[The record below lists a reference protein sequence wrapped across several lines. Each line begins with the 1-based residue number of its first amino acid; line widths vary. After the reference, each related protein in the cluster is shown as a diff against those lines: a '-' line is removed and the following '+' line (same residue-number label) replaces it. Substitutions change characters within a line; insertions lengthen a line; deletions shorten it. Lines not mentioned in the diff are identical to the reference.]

1 MTRGIRMRPHQVF
14 KEFIG
19 GKVGRRFIMA
29 VAILVLMVASA
40 ANAAVP
46 VAISDQGW
54 TITASPE
61 LGTLSVRHERL
72 GLVLQNV
79 RLSLQGEHGLSPLTE
94 WSVAESGQSSLTLH
108 SVHPIASWTFEISSD
123 CLKISNTL
131 ASAVLMAEA
140 PAPLNRIP
148 ARPLDPRGTPVE
160 WVGTNEAMLEYGGAE
175 TSNQS
180 FLPSTNPEVMY
191 FAMGLVSAS
200 TFHALFDRNTD
211 TVIQFT
217 DQTSLRRS
225 DRDEDL
231 LDVKMPIPGNATIRL
246 VPEYYTKVLGVPF
259 YAPLDDTYFSTAPMV
274 WSSWTG
280 YYEDVTE
287 NDIVRNTD
295 WLARNL
301 APYGFQVV
309 QLDDGYDR
317 GKNGEH
323 AWIENWDKSKF
334 PHGPQWLT
342 SYIKSKGMRAGLWLV
357 PNAYAG
363 AIEEHPN
370 WYVRSKDGELV
381 TDYNTSVLDSS
392 NPEVLA
398 FLKKLFTT
406 LDDWGFEYY
415 KFDGEGSI
423 PQAMSELERKKL
435 YRDSSDPVA
444 VYRDRLKTIRG
455 AVGPRVF
462 LEGCPAGMP
471 LHGVGYFNSYFNGN
485 DLYDNW
491 QGMYPL
497 FSSINGNA
505 FFNHIFAYVMPG
517 EGLELGNPMTLEQA
531 KARRAQGVLRE
542 ISNRETPVTGVGVTD
557 AEART
562 LVSFI
567 SLTGVAYPVGNV
579 MPDLP
584 AERLKLLQQTMP
596 TMPIIP
602 LDLFSRGTDN
612 RNKTFQRERP
622 DYYIHNYPEI
632 LDLKVTT
639 KSEAYDV
646 VGLTN
651 WRSETATRKIS
662 LIDKLGLD
670 GGSSHIIF
678 DFWNQ
683 KLLGVFGDEMKIE
696 IEPHDTRVL
705 SIHPAL
711 NRPQLIG
718 NSRHVSGVYSILDEK
733 WDDTKNTLSGVSKSV
748 PHEPYTLWFYVPKG
762 VTVASIGVTTKDDSK
777 IPAQTR
783 LQDNSLMVSIEGRS
797 EPVTW
802 TVSFAGAPTK

>member
-1 MTRGIRMRPHQVF
+1 
-14 KEFIG
+14 
-19 GKVGRRFIMA
+19 VGRRSRLA
-29 VAILVLMVASA
+29 VATLVLIVASA
-40 ANAAVP
+40 ARAEVP
-46 VAISDQGW
+46 VEISSQGW
-54 TITASPE
+54 TISANPE
-61 LGTLSVRHERL
+61 LNTLSISQERL

-79 RLSLQGEHGLSPLTE
+79 CLNVQGEHGPSPLTE
-94 WSVAESGQSSLTLH
+94 WSVAKSSHSSLTIRT
-108 SVHPIASWTFEISSD
+108 VHPIAAWTFEISLD
-123 CLKISNTL
+123 YLKISNTL
-131 ASAVLMAEA
+131 ANAVLTAEA

-148 ARPLDPRGTPVE
+148 TRPLDPRGTPVE
-160 WVGTNEAMLEYGGAE
+160 WVGTNEAMLEYGGSE
-175 TSNQS
+175 TSNHS

-200 TFHALFDRNTD
+200 NFHALFDRNTD
-211 TVIQFT
+211 TVVQFT
-217 DQTSLRRS
+217 DQTTLRRS
-225 DRDEDL
+225 DQDDNL
-231 LDVKMPIPGNATIRL
+231 LNVKMPVPGNATIRL
-246 VPEYYTKVLGVPF
+246 VPEYYTKVLGAPF
-259 YAPLDDTYFSTAPMV
+259 YTPLDDTYFSAAPMV

-287 NDIVRNTD
+287 SDIVRNTD
-295 WLARNL
+295 WLAKNL
-301 APYGFQVV
+301 APFGFQFV

-342 SYIKSKGMRAGLWLV
+342 NYIKSKGMHAGLWLV
-357 PNAYAG
+357 PNSYAC
-363 AIEEHPN
+363 AVEEHPD
-370 WYVRSKDGELV
+370 WYVRSKDGDFV
-381 TDYNTSVLDSS
+381 KDYNTSVLDSS

-406 LDDWGFEYY
+406 LNDWGFEYY

-423 PQAMSELERKKL
+423 PQAMAELDRKRL
-435 YRDSSDPVA
+435 YQDSADPVA

-471 LHGVGYFNSYFNGN
+471 LHGIGYFNSLFNGN

-505 FFNHIFAYVMPG
+505 FFNRIFAYVMPG

-531 KARRAQGVLRE
+531 KAQRKPGALRE

-579 MPDLP
+579 MLDLP
-584 AERLKLLQQTMP
+584 GERLKLLQRTMP
-596 TMPIIP
+596 TMPILP

-612 RNKTFQRERP
+612 RIATFQHERP

-632 LDLKVTT
+632 LDLKVKT

-646 VGLTN
+646 VGFTN
-651 WRSETATRKIS
+651 WRSETASRKIS
-662 LIDKLGLD
+662 LVEKLGLD
-670 GGSSHIIF
+670 AGSSHIIF

-683 KLLGVFGDEMKIE
+683 KLLGVFGDDVQVEVG
-696 IEPHDTRVL
+696 PHDTRVL

-718 NSRHVSGVYSILDEK
+718 NSRHITGAYSILDEK
-733 WDDTKNTLSGVSKSV
+733 WDATNNTLSGASQSV
-748 PHEPYTLWFYVPKG
+748 PGTPYTLWFYIPKG
-762 VTVASIGVTTKDDSK
+762 VGAASVAVTTRGGSK
-777 IPAQTR
+777 IPVQSK
-783 LQDNSLMVSIEGRS
+783 LQNNSFMVSFEGIS
-797 EPVTW
+797 NPVTW
-802 TVSFAGAPTK
+802 TISFAGAPTTR

>member
-1 MTRGIRMRPHQVF
+1 M
-14 KEFIG
+14 
-19 GKVGRRFIMA
+19 GRLSLIA
-29 VAILVLMVASA
+29 VATLVLILDCSA
-40 ANAAVP
+40 KAEVP
-46 VAISDQGW
+46 VEVIDNGW
-54 TITASPE
+54 TVTASPE
-61 LGTLSVRHERL
+61 LGTLSVSRESL
-72 GLVLQNV
+72 GLVLQDV
-79 RLSLQGEHGLSPLTE
+79 RLNLQGERGLLPLSG
-94 WSVAESGQSSLTLH
+94 WSVVKSSRSLLTIH
-108 SVHPIASWTFEISSD
+108 TVHPIAAWTFEISSN
-123 CLKISNTL
+123 CLKISSTL
-131 ASAVLMAEA
+131 TDAVLTAQA
-140 PAPLNRIP
+140 PATLNRIP
-148 ARPLDPRGTPVE
+148 ARTLDPRGTPVE
-160 WVGTNEAMLEYGGAE
+160 WVGTNEAMLEYGGEE
-175 TSNQS
+175 TSNPS
-180 FLPSTNPEVMY
+180 FLPLTNPEVMY

-200 TFHALFDRNTD
+200 NFHALFDRNTD

-217 DQTSLRRS
+217 DQTTLRRA
-225 DRDEDL
+225 DQDEEL
-231 LDVKMPIPGNATIRL
+231 VDVKMPVPGNTVIRL
-246 VPEYYTKVLGVPF
+246 ISEYYTKVLGAPF

-295 WLARNL
+295 WLAKNL
-301 APYGFQVV
+301 KPFGFQFV

-342 SYIKSKGMRAGLWLV
+342 TYIKSKGMHAGLWLV
-357 PNAYAG
+357 PNSYAG
-363 AIEEHPN
+363 ALEKHSD
-370 WYVRSKDGELV
+370 WYVRSKDGEFV
-381 TDYNTSVLDSS
+381 RDYNTSVLDSS

-398 FLKKLFTT
+398 FLKSLFTT
-406 LDDWGFEYY
+406 LNDWGFEYY

-423 PQAMSELERKKL
+423 PQAMAELDRKKL

-444 VYRDRLKTIRG
+444 AYRDRLKTIRD
-455 AVGPRVF
+455 AVGPHVF

-471 LHGVGYFNSYFNGN
+471 LHGISYFNSYFNGN

-531 KARRAQGVLRE
+531 KAHRKQGALRE

-596 TMPIIP
+596 TMPILP

-612 RNKTFQRERP
+612 RIATFQHERP

-632 LDLKVTT
+632 VDLKVKT

-662 LIDKLGLD
+662 LVDKLGLD
-670 GGSSHIIF
+670 AGSSHIIF

-683 KLLGVFGDEMKIE
+683 RLLGVFGDDVEIE

-718 NSRHVSGVYSILDEK
+718 NSRHITGAYSILDEK
-733 WDDTKNTLSGVSKSV
+733 WDGTKNTLSGISQAV
-748 PHEPYTLWFYVPKG
+748 PSEPYTLWFYLPKG
-762 VTVASIGVTTKDDSK
+762 VGAASPSVTAKDGRK
-777 IPAQTR
+777 ISAQSR
-783 LQDNSLMVSIEGRS
+783 LQDTSLMVSFEGTS

-802 TVSFAGAPTK
+802 TISFASTPTK

>member
-1 MTRGIRMRPHQVF
+1 MGRLS
-14 KEFIG
+14 FI
-19 GKVGRRFIMA
+19 A
-29 VAILVLMVASA
+29 VATLVLIADCTAKAEVPA
-40 ANAAVP
+40 A
-46 VAISDQGW
+46 IHSQGW
-54 TITASPE
+54 TITANPE
-61 LGTLSVRHERL
+61 LGTLSVWQESL
-72 GLVLQNV
+72 GVVLQDV
-79 RLSLQGEHGLSPLTE
+79 RLNLQGEHGPLLLTG
-94 WSVAESGQSSLTLH
+94 WSVEKSSQSLLTIH
-108 SVHPIASWTFEISSD
+108 TVHPMAAWTFEVGSD
-123 CLKISNTL
+123 CLKISSTL
-131 ASAVLMAEA
+131 TNGMMTAEA

-148 ARPLDPRGTPVE
+148 ARTLDTRGTPVE
-160 WVGTNEAMLEYGGAE
+160 WVGTNEAMLEYGGEE
-175 TSNQS
+175 TRNPS
-180 FLPSTNPEVMY
+180 FLPLTNPEVMY
-191 FAMGLVSAS
+191 LALGLVSAS
-200 TFHALFDRNTD
+200 NFHALFDRKAD

-217 DQTSLRRS
+217 DQTSLRRA
-225 DRDEDL
+225 DQDETV
-231 LDVKMPIPGNATIRL
+231 LDIKMPVPGNALIRL
-246 VPEYYTKVLGVPF
+246 IPEYYTKVLGAPF
-259 YAPLDDTYFSTAPMV
+259 YAPLDDTYFNTSPMV

-280 YYEDVTE
+280 YYEDVNE

-295 WLARNL
+295 WLAKNL
-301 APYGFQVV
+301 KPFGFQFV

-342 SYIKSKGMRAGLWLV
+342 NYIKSKGMHAGLWLV
-357 PNAYAG
+357 PNSYAG
-363 AIEEHPN
+363 AVEGHPD

-381 TDYNTSVLDSS
+381 KDYQTSVLDSS
-392 NPEVLA
+392 NPAVLE

-406 LDDWGFEYY
+406 LNDWGFEYY

-423 PQAMSELERKKL
+423 PQAMAELDRKKL
-435 YRDSSDPVA
+435 YRDSSEPVA
-444 VYRDRLKTIRG
+444 VYRDRLKMIRS

-471 LHGVGYFNSYFNGN
+471 LHGIGYFNSYFNGN

-531 KARRAQGVLRE
+531 KAHRAQGVLRE
-542 ISNRETPVTGVGVTD
+542 ISNRETPVTGIGVTD

-596 TMPIIP
+596 TMPILP

-612 RNKTFQRERP
+612 RIATFQQERP

-632 LDLKVTT
+632 LDLKVKT

-662 LIDKLGLD
+662 LVDKLGLD
-670 GGSSHIIF
+670 AGSSHIIF

-683 KLLGVFGDEMKIE
+683 KLLGVFGDDVEIE
-696 IEPHDTRVL
+696 IGPHDTRVL
-705 SIHPAL
+705 SIHADL

-718 NSRHVSGVYSILDEK
+718 NSRHVTGAYSILDQK
-733 WDDTKNTLSGVSKSV
+733 WDATKNTLSGTSQSV
-748 PHEPYTLWFYVPKG
+748 PGEPYTLWFYVPKG
-762 VTVASIGVTTKDDSK
+762 AGVANLGVIAKDGRK
-777 IPAQTR
+777 ISAQSR
-783 LQDNSLMVSIEGRS
+783 LQDNSLMVSFEGKS

-802 TVSFAGAPTK
+802 TISVVRTPTN

>member
-1 MTRGIRMRPHQVF
+1 MGRLS
-14 KEFIG
+14 FI
-19 GKVGRRFIMA
+19 A
-29 VAILVLMVASA
+29 VTTLVLIVGSTAKA
-40 ANAAVP
+40 EVP
-46 VAISDQGW
+46 VTGSDQGW
-54 TITASPE
+54 TITASSE
-61 LGTLSVRHERL
+61 LGTLSISQERL
-72 GLVLQNV
+72 GLVLQNI
-79 RLSLQGEHGLSPLTE
+79 RLNLQSEHGLSPLTG
-94 WSVAESGQSSLTLH
+94 WSAVKSSQSSLTIH
-108 SVHPIASWTFEISSD
+108 TVHPIAAWNFEISSD
-123 CLKISNTL
+123 CLKISSTL
-131 ASAVLMAEA
+131 TSAVLTAEA
-140 PAPLNRIP
+140 PAPLNRIL

-160 WVGTNEAMLEYGGAE
+160 WLGTNEAMLEYGGEE
-175 TSNQS
+175 TRNPS
-180 FLPSTNPEVMY
+180 FLPPTNPEVMY
-191 FAMGLVSAS
+191 FGMGLVSAS
-200 TFHALFDRNTD
+200 NLHALFDRKTD

-217 DQTSLRRS
+217 DQTTLRRT
-225 DRDEDL
+225 DQDENL
-231 LDVKMPIPGNATIRL
+231 LGVRMPVPGNAIIR
-246 VPEYYTKVLGVPF
+246 VIPEYYIKVLGSPF
-259 YAPLDDTYFSTAPMV
+259 YVPLEDTYFSSAPMV

-295 WLARNL
+295 WLAKNL
-301 APYGFQVV
+301 KPFGFQFV

-317 GKNGEH
+317 AKNGEH
-323 AWIENWDKSKF
+323 DWIENWDKSKF

-342 SYIKSKGMRAGLWLV
+342 NYIKSKGMHAGLWLV
-357 PNAYAG
+357 PNSYAG
-363 AIEEHPN
+363 AVEEHPD
-370 WYVRSKDGELV
+370 WYVRSKDGEFV
-381 TDYNTSVLDSS
+381 KDYNTSVLDSS

-406 LDDWGFEYY
+406 LNDWGFEYY

-423 PQAMSELERKKL
+423 PQAMAELDRKKL

-444 VYRDRLKTIRG
+444 LYRDRLKTIRG
-455 AVGPRVF
+455 AVGPSVF

-471 LHGVGYFNSYFNGN
+471 LHGIGYFNSYFNGN

-531 KARRAQGVLRE
+531 KVHRAQGVLRE
-542 ISNRETPVTGVGVTD
+542 ISNRETPVTGIGVTD

-596 TMPIIP
+596 TMPILP
-602 LDLFSRGTDN
+602 LDLFSRGTDS
-612 RNKTFQRERP
+612 RIGTFQQERP

-632 LDLKVTT
+632 LDLKVKT

-651 WRSETATRKIS
+651 WRSETAARKIS
-662 LIDKLGLD
+662 LVDKLGLD
-670 GGSSHIIF
+670 AGSRHVVF

-683 KLLGVFGDEMKIE
+683 KLLGVFGDEVEIE
-696 IEPHDTRVL
+696 IGPHDTRVL

-718 NSRHVSGVYSILDEK
+718 NSRHITGAYSILDEK
-733 WDDTKNTLSGVSKSV
+733 WDGATNVLSGISQPVRG
-748 PHEPYTLWFYVPKG
+748 EPYTLWFYVPNGVG
-762 VTVASIGVTTKDDSK
+762 VTNHSVTANDGAK
-777 IPAQTR
+777 ISAQSR
-783 LQDNSLMVSIEGRS
+783 LQDNSLMISFEGKS

-802 TVSFAGAPTK
+802 TISFADAPTK

>member
-1 MTRGIRMRPHQVF
+1 M
-14 KEFIG
+14 
-19 GKVGRRFIMA
+19 GKRAVIA
-29 VAILVLMVASA
+29 VATLLLIVASA
-40 ANAAVP
+40 AKAEVP
-46 VAISDQGW
+46 LAISSQGW

-61 LGTLSVRHERL
+61 LGTLSVSQERL
-72 GLVLQNV
+72 GPVLQNV
-79 RLSLQGEHGLSPLTE
+79 RLSVQGEHSLSPLTE
-94 WSVAESGQSSLTLH
+94 WSVAKSSQSLLTIRT
-108 SVHPIASWTFEISSD
+108 VHPIAAWTFEIRPD
-123 CLKISNTL
+123 YLKISSTL
-131 ASAVLMAEA
+131 ANAVLTAEA

-160 WVGTNEAMLEYGGAE
+160 WMGTNEAMLEYGGAE
-175 TSNQS
+175 TSYQS

-200 TFHALFDRNTD
+200 TLHALFDRNTD

-217 DQTSLRRS
+217 DQTTLRRS
-225 DRDEDL
+225 DRDDNL
-231 LDVKMPIPGNATIRL
+231 LDVKMPVPGNATIRL
-246 VPEYYTKVLGVPF
+246 IPEYYTKVLGAPF
-259 YAPLDDTYFSTAPMV
+259 YVPLDDTYFSTAPMV

-295 WLARNL
+295 WLAKNL
-301 APYGFQVV
+301 APFGFQFV

-317 GKNGEH
+317 GNNGEH

-342 SYIKSKGMRAGLWLV
+342 NYIKSKGMHAGLWLV
-357 PNAYAG
+357 PNSYAS
-363 AIEEHPN
+363 AVEEHPD
-370 WYVRSKDGELV
+370 WYVRSKDGEFV
-381 TDYNTSVLDSS
+381 KDYNTSVLDSS
-392 NPEVLA
+392 NPAVLT
-398 FLKKLFTT
+398 FLKKLFST
-406 LDDWGFEYY
+406 LNDWGFEYY

-423 PQAMSELERKKL
+423 PQAMAELDRKKL
-435 YRDSSDPVA
+435 YLDSSDPVA
-444 VYRDRLKTIRG
+444 VYRDRLKTIRD

-471 LHGVGYFNSYFNGN
+471 LHGIGYFNSYFNGN

-505 FFNHIFAYVMPG
+505 FFNHILAYIMPG

-531 KARRAQGVLRE
+531 KAHRKPGALRE

-596 TMPIIP
+596 TMPILP

-612 RNKTFQRERP
+612 RIATFQHERP

-632 LDLKVTT
+632 VDLKVKT
-639 KSEAYDV
+639 KSETYDV
-646 VGLTN
+646 AGLTN
-651 WRSETATRKIS
+651 WRSETATRRIS
-662 LIDKLGLD
+662 LVDKLGLD
-670 GGSSHIIF
+670 AGSSHIIF

-683 KLLGVFGDEMKIE
+683 SLLGVFADDVEIE
-696 IEPHDTRVL
+696 IGPHDTRVM

-718 NSRHVSGVYSILDEK
+718 NSRHIIGAYSIVDEK
-733 WDDTKNTLSGVSKSV
+733 WDATKNTLSGISQAV
-748 PHEPYTLWFYVPKG
+748 PGEPYTLWFYVPKG
-762 VTVASIGVTTKDDSK
+762 VDVAKPSVTEKDGRK
-777 IPAQTR
+777 ISAQSR
-783 LQDNSLMVSIEGRS
+783 LQDNSLMVSFEGKS

-802 TVSFAGAPTK
+802 AVSFARTPTK

>member
-1 MTRGIRMRPHQVF
+1 
-14 KEFIG
+14 
-19 GKVGRRFIMA
+19 VGRRSLIA
-29 VAILVLMVASA
+29 VATLVLIVASA
-40 ANAAVP
+40 ANAEVP
-46 VAISDQGW
+46 VAISSQGW

-61 LGTLSVRHERL
+61 LGAL
-72 GLVLQNV
+72 GISQESLGPVLQNV
-79 RLSLQGEHGLSPLTE
+79 RLSVQGEHGLTPLTE
-94 WSVAESGQSSLTLH
+94 WSVAKSSQSSLTIRT
-108 SVHPIASWTFEISSD
+108 VHPTAAWTFEVSRNY
-123 CLKISNTL
+123 LKISNTL
-131 ASAVLMAEA
+131 ASAILTAEA
-140 PAPLNRIP
+140 PAPLSRIP
-148 ARPLDPRGTPVE
+148 SRPLDPRGTPVE

-200 TFHALFDRNTD
+200 NLHALFDRNTD

-217 DQTSLRRS
+217 DQTTLRRS
-225 DRDEDL
+225 NRDDTL
-231 LDVKMPIPGNATIRL
+231 LDVKMPVPGNATIRI
-246 VPEYYTKVLGVPF
+246 VPEYYTKVLGAPF

-295 WLARNL
+295 WLAKNL
-301 APYGFQVV
+301 APYGFQFV

-323 AWIENWDKSKF
+323 AWVENWDKSKF

-342 SYIKSKGMRAGLWLV
+342 TYIKSKGMRAGLWLV
-357 PNAYAG
+357 PNSFAG
-363 AIEEHPN
+363 AVDEHPD
-370 WYVRSKDGELV
+370 WYVRSKDGEFV
-381 TDYNTSVLDSS
+381 KDYNTSVLDSS

-398 FLKKLFTT
+398 FLKKMFTT
-406 LDDWGFEYY
+406 LSDWGFEYY

-423 PQAMSELERKKL
+423 PQAMTELDRKKL
-435 YRDSSDPVA
+435 YQDSSDPVA
-444 VYRDRLKTIRG
+444 VYRDRLKTIRD

-471 LHGVGYFNSYFNGN
+471 LHGIGYFNSFFNGN

-505 FFNHIFAYVMPG
+505 FFNRIFAYVMPG

-531 KARRAQGVLRE
+531 KSHRRPGALRE

-579 MPDLP
+579 MLDLP

-596 TMPIIP
+596 TMPILP

-612 RNKTFQRERP
+612 RIATFQHERP

-632 LDLKVTT
+632 LDLKVKT

-646 VGLTN
+646 AGITN
-651 WRSETATRKIS
+651 WRSETATRKFS
-662 LIDKLGLD
+662 LVEKLGLD
-670 GGSSHIIF
+670 AGSSHIIF
-678 DFWNQ
+678 DFWSQ
-683 KLLGVFGDEMKIE
+683 KLLGMFGDDVEIE
-696 IEPHDTRVL
+696 IGPHDTRVL

-711 NRPQLIG
+711 NRPQLVG
-718 NSRHVSGVYSILDEK
+718 NSRHITGAYSILDEK
-733 WDDTKNTLSGVSKSV
+733 WDATTKTLSGTSQSV
-748 PHEPYTLWFYVPKG
+748 PGTPYTLWFYVPKG
-762 VTVASIGVTTKDDSK
+762 AGAANPSVTEKHGRK
-777 IPAQTR
+777 ISAQSR
-783 LQDNSLMVSIEGRS
+783 LQNNSLMVSFEGTA
-797 EPVTW
+797 EPVIW
-802 TVSFAGAPTK
+802 TISFAGAPATQ